1 MSTVPEF
8 FASKV
13 FDDKVMRARLPE
25 KVYKSLRKTIDNGEA
40 LDLNLANA
48 VAEAMCA
55 WAVENGAT
63 HFTHWFQPLT
73 GITAEKHDGFLSPAP
88 DGRVIMEFSGKEQ
101 GRAGRFFLPLRR
113 PAGHL

>member
-48 VAEAMCA
+48 VAEAS
-55 WAVENGAT
+55 T
-63 HFTHWFQPLT
+63 
-73 GITAEKHDGFLSPAP
+73 S
-88 DGRVIMEFSGKEQ
+88 S
-101 GRAGRFFLPLRR
+101 
-113 PAGHL
+113 